1 MKKKFKLEK
10 DFLDFLRLCNI
21 HEVKYLIIGVY
32 AVSIH
37 GYPRYTKDLDVCIEY
52 SDANAE
58 RMVLVLQDFGFAS
71 LGLTKEDFNKKNL
84 IIQLGYE
91 PLRIDILNDLN
102 SVPFEQAWKNKQH
115 VNYEGLEISF
125 IGLNDLLKVKESAGR
140 PQDIADVWKLNERNK
155 NK

>member
-1 MKKKFKLEK
+1 M
-10 DFLDFLRLCNI
+10 
-21 HEVKYLIIGVY
+21 
-32 AVSIH
+32 SIH
-37 GYPRYTKDLDVCIEY
+37 GYPRYTKDLDVCIEH

-102 SVPFEQAWKNKQH
+102 SVPFEQAWKNKQQ

-125 IGLNDLLKVKESAGR
+125 IGFNDLLKVKESAGR
-140 PQDIADVWKLNERNK
+140 PQDIADVWKLKERNK
-155 NK
+155 IK